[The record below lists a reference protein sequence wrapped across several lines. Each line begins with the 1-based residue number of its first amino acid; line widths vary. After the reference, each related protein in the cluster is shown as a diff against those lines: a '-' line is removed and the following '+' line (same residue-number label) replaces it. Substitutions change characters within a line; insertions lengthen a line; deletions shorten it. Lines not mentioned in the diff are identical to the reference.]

1 MEKARVRERQA
12 GCGRSKR
19 GSRRP
24 FGWISAGAL
33 LVSFATGC
41 QSPSSTTEQVA
52 PDARASAVE
61 RVRIGYS
68 RLAISLPV
76 FCAQELG
83 LFRANGIDA
92 QLEQYDNGQL
102 VGQALLEGN
111 INVGGYLAT
120 AISFNG
126 VLRTGHKVYFV
137 TAELEDQKHR
147 VSYLLRRRTP
157 AGHQPEIRSVADLKG
172 KRVGIFPTLTYKAIL
187 EALLRKDGVDPASVT
202 IQQTDAPLQPQLLAS
217 GGVDALFTIDPAGTA
232 TLASGAGELVGDQ
245 VESPLLFGE
254 PFVFASEL
262 LSKEWADAH
271 PDLAKRI
278 VRSIDQGAQYANAHP
293 KEAKNF
299 LRKYLAPV
307 YASQIDLYPDP
318 LYLPSADTKDEIYTR
333 IADKYLEIGVIPRA
347 IDLTG
352 AVYHGDP
359 IVAAK

>member
-1 MEKARVRERQA
+1 
-12 GCGRSKR
+12 
-19 GSRRP
+19 
-24 FGWISAGAL
+24 
-33 LVSFATGC
+33 
-41 QSPSSTTEQVA
+41 
-52 PDARASAVE
+52 
-61 RVRIGYS
+61 
-68 RLAISLPV
+68 LPV

-83 LFRANGIDA
+83 LFRANGVDA

-102 VGQALLEGN
+102 VGQAVLEGK
-111 INVGGYLAT
+111 IDVGGYLAT

-126 VLRTGHKVYFV
+126 VLRTGHPLYFV
-137 TAELEDQKHR
+137 TAQLEDQKHR
-147 VSYLLRRRTP
+147 VSYLLRRKTLQ
-157 AGHQPEIRSVADLKG
+157 GHQPEIRSVADLKG

-232 TLASGAGELVGDQ
+232 TIATGAGELVGDQ

-254 PFVFASEL
+254 PFVFASEV

-293 KEAKNF
+293 REAKNF
-299 LRKYLAPV
+299 LRKYLAQV

-318 LYLPSADTKDEIYTR
+318 LYLPSADSRDEIYTR
-333 IADKYLEIGVIPRA
+333 VADKYLEIGVIPKA

-359 IVAAK
+359 VVAAK